1 MFYLKVKKQ
10 ILLTQLILKVLQF
23 GALWFFSTIH
33 TTDEM
38 GEWSYSFSII
48 AIATTIFGLGNN
60 ISLKSNEIIKGDKL
74 RLISL
79 ALVLYLAFCPLICY
93 VLNQNLPFSVSVI
106 IVILGFLELFR
117 IQYSIYLFYEKKL
130 FLANLLENLPL
141 FLGII
146 FGIIFQFYLGES
158 FISRIIGYTFG
169 FSFLLFIMLK
179 SVKPII
185 KSEIKQTIRHINW
198 IKFVYLINVALLLSY
213 DKLFLERIDASFL
226 GVYSVNFVIITS
238 LGFVIKYV
246 ENLIIGNAITSKE
259 ILVAKGATILTGILI
274 ILMLPGIYRMIN
286 IERYILKGAISYVLM
301 VLPYALLE
309 LSIAQNKLYKTD
321 NFRDKKLLIIFAPTI
336 LSYMLTGLLQI
347 AELWIVIVYVLNIF
361 ITVGLINNQ
370 LRKSREIC

>member
-23 GALWFFSTIH
+23 GALWFFSTVH

-79 ALVLYLAFCPLICY
+79 AIVLYLAFCPLVCY
-93 VLNQNLPFSVSVI
+93 VLNQNLPFSVSAMIVI
-106 IVILGFLELFR
+106 IGFLELFR

-130 FLANLLENLPL
+130 FLANLLENMPL
-141 FLGII
+141 FLGIT

-158 FISRIIGYTFG
+158 FISRVIGYTFG

-179 SVKPII
+179 SLKPII
-185 KSEIKQTIRHINW
+185 RSELKQTVGHVNW
-198 IKFVYLINVALLLSY
+198 IKYVYLINVALLLSY
-213 DKLFLERIDASFL
+213 DKLFIERIDTSFL

-246 ENLIIGNAITSKE
+246 ENLIISNAISRKE
-259 ILVAKGATILTGILI
+259 ILVAKIAA
-274 ILMLPGIYRMIN
+274 ILMGIIIMLVLPDLYRIIN
-286 IERYILKGAISYVLM
+286 IERYILTGSVSYVLM
-301 VLPYALLE
+301 FLPYALLE

-321 NFRDKKLLIIFAPTI
+321 SFKDKKLLKIFIPTI

-361 ITVGLINNQ
+361 ITVILINNQ
-370 LRKSREIC
+370 LRKSKEIC

>member
-23 GALWFFSTIH
+23 GALWFFSTVH

-48 AIATTIFGLGNN
+48 TIATTIFGLGNN

-79 ALVLYLAFCPLICY
+79 AIVIYLAFCPLVCY
-93 VLNQNLPFSVSVI
+93 VLNQNLPFGVSAMIVI
-106 IVILGFLELFR
+106 IGFLELFR

-130 FLANLLENLPL
+130 FLANLLENMPL

-158 FISRIIGYTFG
+158 FISRIIGYSFG

-179 SVKPII
+179 SLKPIVG
-185 KSEIKQTIRHINW
+185 SELKQTVRHVNW

-213 DKLFLERIDASFL
+213 DKLFIERIDTSFL

-246 ENLIIGNAITSKE
+246 ENLIISNAISLKE
-259 ILVAKGATILTGILI
+259 IVASKFAAILMGII
-274 ILMLPGIYRMIN
+274 IMLMLPDVYRIIN
-286 IERYILKGAISYVLM
+286 MERYILKGSVSYVLM

-321 NFRDKKLLIIFAPTI
+321 NFKDKKLLKIFIPTI
-336 LSYMLTGLLQI
+336 LSYVLTGLLQI

-361 ITVGLINNQ
+361 ITVILINNQ